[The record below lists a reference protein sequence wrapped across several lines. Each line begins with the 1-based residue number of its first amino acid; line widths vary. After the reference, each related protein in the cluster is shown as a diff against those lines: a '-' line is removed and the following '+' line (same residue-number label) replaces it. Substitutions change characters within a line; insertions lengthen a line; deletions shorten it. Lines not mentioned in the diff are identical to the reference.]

1 MPVDPLRTD
10 APADMLPTA
19 KHRRPSLVIVRYSKW
34 SLLPFVFPGALLWM
48 LGITLIATGAGV
60 LVYVAAIFI
69 LPFLMIAFARTLDRR
84 PLMTITPDG
93 ITLHVAGEIFL
104 KHDEMD
110 FWVEERRAHHQ
121 RWATFSIQGKPRSH
135 LDIGFWARV
144 NQIKANT
151 LLDGDLCFDE
161 TRLDCSANDI
171 ATACSRFGHSGSP
184 A

>member
-1 MPVDPLRTD
+1 M
-10 APADMLPTA
+10 
-19 KHRRPSLVIVRYSKW
+19 
-34 SLLPFVFPGALLWM
+34 
-48 LGITLIATGAGV
+48 
-60 LVYVAAIFI
+60 

-93 ITLHVAGEIFL
+93 LILHVADEVFL

-110 FWVEERRAHHQ
+110 FWVEERRANHQ
-121 RWATFSIQGKPRSH
+121 RWSTFSIQGKPRVH

-151 LLDGDLCFDE
+151 LLDGDLCLDE

-171 ATACSRFGHSGSP
+171 AVACARFRHGGSP